1 MKGDVKQGILMN
13 NAGPEVHGK
22 SLSLVSGAANHDQQQ
37 RALYP
42 CLLFGMPSRSLI
54 DRIINIY

>member
-1 MKGDVKQGILMN
+1 MN

-37 RALYP
+37 RDLYP
-42 CLLFGMPSRSLI
+42 CLLFGMPSRSL
-54 DRIINIY
+54 DRSDYYKGYAA